1 MINNITIDGISYK
14 LIGNPIVS
22 SVPCENC
29 DIFLFCRKHYDFIR
43 LCQDVNNN
51 DYYKTVKQ

>member
-1 MINNITIDGISYK
+1 MINNITIDGIAYE

-22 SVPCENC
+22 RVPCVNC
-29 DIFLFCRKHYDFIR
+29 DIFLFCRKHHDFIR

-51 DYYKTVKQ
+51 NYYKTVKQ